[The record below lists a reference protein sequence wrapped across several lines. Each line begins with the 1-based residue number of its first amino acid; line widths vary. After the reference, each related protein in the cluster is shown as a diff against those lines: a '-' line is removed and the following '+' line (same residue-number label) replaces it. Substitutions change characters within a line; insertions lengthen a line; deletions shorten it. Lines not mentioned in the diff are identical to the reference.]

1 MSTHASPG
9 QQTEGYALGLAEFV
23 PWDLSFKPT
32 RNLYLDKV
40 GVLGTTRGVA
50 VDEMDEQTLIRRMAN
65 GIDNEAATSPGVGA
79 APAVANDFG
88 GSDGSESSGSKVD
101 TRRPLEPDNWVLRL
115 HQPGGKKNLSTWAS
129 RLIADNSNKSSEMEC
144 RGTMVIDQ
152 GDRQLWAWFNDLN
165 QIADMQSPVSSDE
178 LAFNGA
184 GFLGLLYPDPAASG
198 SVKTRGALALCVHRN
213 KGHATDGGS
222 VGALSHIV
230 TFEIPQKDVATEGGG
245 SSKRPGGPGQTQV
258 QEERD
263 PRKATAQPSKKDEL
277 LLRADSGICF
287 GPGKVGRWMDE
298 PDGNAE
304 KGPASDERR
313 LVTLFLDTPA
323 PPDDKLDTATDDNS
337 NHEKLPKSVGK
348 VVIHGVVR
356 IPRPGG
362 GG

>member
-1 MSTHASPG
+1 MSNGTHAQPD
-9 QQTEGYALGLAEFV
+9 ENFALGFTELV
-23 PWDLSFKPT
+23 PWDLSYRPV

-40 GVLGTTRGVA
+40 GVLGTTRAVA
-50 VDEMDEQTLIRRMAN
+50 VDKVSEKTLLRKLAN
-65 GIDNEAATSPGVGA
+65 GIDNEAAAAGDGP
-79 APAVANDFG
+79 APAVADSFG
-88 GSDGSESSGSKVD
+88 GTPSGGGTQGSKVD

-115 HQPGGKKNLSTWAS
+115 HQPGGKKNLSTWAL

-144 RGTMVIDQ
+144 RGSMVIDQ

-165 QIADMQSPVSSDE
+165 QIADMQSPVSCDE

-184 GFLGLLYPDPAASG
+184 GFLGMLYPDPSKSG
-198 SVKTRGALALCVHRN
+198 AVKTRGALALCVHRN

-230 TFEIPQKDVATEGGG
+230 TFEIPQTNVATEGGG
-245 SSKRPGGPGQTQV
+245 ASKRPGGPGQTQV
-258 QEERD
+258 QEDRD

-298 PDGNAE
+298 PDGNPE

-323 PPDDKLDTATDDNS
+323 PPDDKLDTATDENS

-348 VVIHGVVR
+348 NVIHGVVR
-356 IPRPGG
+356 IPKPGG